1 MTTELA
7 LAPNMNA
14 APSIAAEPAAP
25 RPISRQRRW
34 QLKMRDT
41 HRCWRCGEPAVRSL
55 CAAHLVQERERQRR
69 INGYSARNLNAVSYV
84 LGGLNQPGLEEA
96 LQQNLS
102 R

>member
-7 LAPNMNA
+7 PNSSDAAPNS
-14 APSIAAEPAAP
+14 APELAAP

-84 LGGLNQPGLEEA
+84 LGGDNQPGLDEA
-96 LQQNLS
+96 LQQVLS